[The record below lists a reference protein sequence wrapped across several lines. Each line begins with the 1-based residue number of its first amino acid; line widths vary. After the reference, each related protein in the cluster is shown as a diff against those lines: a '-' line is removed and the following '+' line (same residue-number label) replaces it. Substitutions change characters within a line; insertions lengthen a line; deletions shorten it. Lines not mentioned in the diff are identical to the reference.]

1 LQAIEDA
8 GAVIAL
14 LDAREGVTDQ
24 DLHLIGLAVERG
36 RALVI
41 ALNKWDGLPAAQRR
55 QTEGQVE
62 RKLDFAAFA
71 AVHYISALHG
81 SGIAELVNTALAAYA
96 AAGAEIPTPRLNKI
110 LQDALSVNAPPMSH
124 GRPVRL
130 RYAHQ
135 GGRYPPLIVIHGNQ
149 AERLPAH
156 YRRYLE
162 NAFRQALKLKGTPVK
177 VEFRTGKNPF
187 AGRRNVLTPRQVKRK
202 RRVVRHNRRDH

>member
-1 LQAIEDA
+1 
-8 GAVIAL
+8 
-14 LDAREGVTDQ
+14 
-24 DLHLIGLAVERG
+24 
-36 RALVI
+36 
-41 ALNKWDGLPAAQRR
+41 
-55 QTEGQVE
+55 
-62 RKLDFAAFA
+62 
-71 AVHYISALHG
+71 
-81 SGIAELVNTALAAYA
+81 
-96 AAGAEIPTPRLNKI
+96 
-110 LQDALSVNAPPMSH
+110 MSH